1 MGWLKQVLGRKA
13 PELCAKIASQT
24 GEPQLPLGLTLGS
37 HVSLNAALKSL
48 LEGESDIIVPS
59 DDKIMAIGT
68 LEAGSGYRLIRCYL
82 DNEHFY
88 IQFLMSGPREDDI
101 AALILFGYHEVRTLC
116 SPTELLHLTGPGA
129 KIGMPFY
136 ELERTEYVRQWGTE
150 DGQAEMTALT
160 ERVINTEGSYTV
172 HHRCALYARNLR
184 LANRREFLLLSM
196 ETDELTNR
204 LLTTA
209 VGVTLQLSDLS
220 IV

>member
-1 MGWLKQVLGRKA
+1 MGWLKQVLGLEA
-13 PELCAKIASQT
+13 PEPCGKTVSHS
-24 GEPQLPLGLTLGS
+24 GEPKLPFGLTLGS
-37 HVSLNAALKSL
+37 NVSFKTAFKKQ
-48 LEGESDIIVPS
+48 LEGETGIAVPD

-68 LEAGSGYRLIRCYL
+68 LEVGSGYRLIRCYL

-88 IQFLMSGPREDDI
+88 IQFLMRGPREDDI

-116 SPTELLHLTGPGA
+116 SHAELLHLTGPGS

-136 ELERTEYVRQWGTE
+136 ELERTEYIRQWGAE
-150 DGQAEMTALT
+150 DGQTEMTALT
-160 ERVINTEGSYTV
+160 ERVINTEGSYAV

-184 LANRREFLLLSM
+184 LTNRREFLLLSI
-196 ETDELTNR
+196 ETDETTN
-204 LLTTA
+204 LSLTTT